1 MLSPELL
8 TSRTALNRWRDEET
22 VGLDVWGISLKSL
35 RIFSTPFLVLC
46 DEVATRIVS
55 YGGPVLDPISGHFP
69 SATRRWALN
78 RQEKIKAERRAT
90 QSHGPDA

>member
-1 MLSPELL
+1 ME
-8 TSRTALNRWRDEET
+8 RDENCMI
-22 VGLDVWGISLKSL
+22 LDALVGISLKKL
-35 RIFSTPFLVLC
+35 RIFSTHVPCNLC

-55 YGGPVLDPISGHFP
+55 YGGPVLDPISGHFEC
-69 SATRRWALN
+69 RRWALN